1 MGRWGF
7 FISFE
12 GIEGSGKSTL
22 AEKFYERFKSH
33 GFPVLFTRE
42 PGGTEVG
49 EKIRDIIL
57 NEKFD
62 IDPYTEL
69 LLFVSARKENV
80 KKIILPALKEG
91 KIVICDRFDDSSF
104 AYQGFARRLPLRWIT
119 RLNKMATNGLKPDLT
134 FLIDISLETGF
145 SRIERKD
152 RIEKEDT
159 NFHERVRKGFLTLA
173 KRAKK
178 RIKVID
184 GNKHIEDNLK
194 ICEEITFKK
203 LLEKKKFLKKIRE
216 IKGEVSK

>member
-22 AEKFYERFKSH
+22 AERFYEKFKDY
-33 GFPVLFTRE
+33 GFPVIFTRE
-42 PGGTEVG
+42 PGGTEAG
-49 EKIRDIIL
+49 ERIRDIIL

-69 LLFVSARKENV
+69 LLFLSARKENV

-91 KIVICDRFDDSSF
+91 KIVVCDRFDDSSF
-104 AYQGFARRLPLRWIT
+104 AYQGFGRGIPLRWIT
-119 RLNKMATNGLKPDLT
+119 RLNKMVTDGLKPDLT
-134 FLIDISLETGF
+134 FLIDITPETGF

-152 RIEKEDT
+152 RIEKE
-159 NFHERVRKGFLTLA
+159 NKHFHEKVRKGFLTLA
-173 KRAKK
+173 RRAKK
-178 RIKVID
+178 RIKVVD
-184 GNKHIEDNLK
+184 GNKNIIDNLK
-194 ICEEITFKK
+194 ICEEITFEK

-216 IKGEVSK
+216 IKEEV